1 MLLTLW
7 RLTSQDEAVLLVP
20 GFHFHSTL
28 TSWLSHKKRC
38 CVAKV
43 AIAFFSPSILS
54 MKRNEASLI
63 SHFISAHVRE
73 TVLQVIADPSGC
85 DASSD
90 KEFAQKSVYEVDD
103 EDEPAGEQLEAVDD
117 DPLRRPHPAAV
128 EGEIPEEIEIE
139 GEKHSAKSSLRK
151 LREGLRVCGLQK
163 HRSKDQAWKRIPNT
177 MGILLRILVLHS
189 PGGNSRGESCLKAL
203 HWDYHTMVNQ
213 ASSEVNIK
221 DARQTKAKMTFKQ
234 EMRTLAS
241 ICAVMDDA
249 DAITASVTAT
259 KGDVP
264 WGTYSTI
271 TTMWLRPQRLQQMQH
286 RAQQHQLLELLRLQQ
301 QVLALEESCEEARK
315 ARMALAEELRC
326 AVLLKCISGQLKTHL
341 NLQLADNSRYS
352 DVREQIL
359 KWDRAQARWSQWLSG
374 PEVSESQPMEI
385 DRIEGKGNK
394 GRGKGKGKQGATGQK
409 GKSKGKMKDT
419 SKGKNASYD
428 KGGKSGEGK
437 SMQNQNNKGGKG
449 DKSCYICGKTGHYA
463 RDCWNN
469 SVVRSVQGTPQG
481 HVDQGQSSNQQVG
494 QQQQTQQAPVQS
506 PQSQSTQ
513 FRVAR
518 ISELNVDAIDD
529 HEQFVCDLRV
539 SPSVSPTSSSG
550 AVKAVH
556 FYIGDDDDEPCSTC
570 TCSVRAIATE
580 LPDQDMR
587 CILLDSG
594 QMLLYSHQN
603 LLVQVMNLQV
613 VLQNCM
619 MLKALEF
626 QYQGTC
632 RASEPLYAWWSG
644 AGSGLLVMLQPVVQQ
659 QPVASVCAVKAD
671 VTPELRLG
679 PAGWTFDE
687 NNCGVGLVDLSAEFY
702 GYDGARDTIT
712 IISQGEVDPVLL
724 GFKLLGDEEPLFP
737 DVERHEHARDG
748 VLVSVEDDMQ
758 GVDIGGEHDL
768 HGADV
773 PLQGRLVVSA
783 SPQDMV
789 RVNGVE
795 LTPDSALR
803 ALRTSGTE
811 HVRFKDQMF

>member
-259 KGDVP
+259 KGDVAEATKAAANAAQSAAASAA
-264 WGTYSTI
+264 GAATSSAAGA
-271 TTMWLRPQRLQQMQH
+271 TTAAGSPSNARTVDWSKLLNKPGVFGDGKSVEEDVKQWRDYQWQLQQYLV
-286 RAQQHQLLELLRLQQ
+286 AIDEGY
-301 QVLALEESCEEARK
+301 ES
-315 ARMALAEELRC
+315 ELRQIITNPN
-326 AVLLKCISGQLKTHL
+326 AEMATDTASAETRNRSNKLYSLLASLMKNRC
-341 NLQLADNSRYS
+341 LAI
-352 DVREQIL
+352 V
-359 KWDRAQARWSQWLSG
+359 K
-374 PEVSESQPMEI
+374 
-385 DRIEGKGNK
+385 
-394 GRGKGKGKQGATGQK
+394 
-409 GKSKGKMKDT
+409 
-419 SKGKNASYD
+419 
-428 KGGKSGEGK
+428 
-437 SMQNQNNKGGKG
+437 
-449 DKSCYICGKTGHYA
+449 
-463 RDCWNN
+463 
-469 SVVRSVQGTPQG
+469 
-481 HVDQGQSSNQQVG
+481 
-494 QQQQTQQAPVQS
+494 
-506 PQSQSTQ
+506 STQ
-513 FRVAR
+513 NCNGFEAFRQL
-518 ISELNVDAIDD
+518 I
-529 HEQFVCDLRV
+529 
-539 SPSVSPTSSSG
+539 
-550 AVKAVH
+550 
-556 FYIGDDDDEPCSTC
+556 
-570 TCSVRAIATE
+570 
-580 LPDQDMR
+580 
-587 CILLDSG
+587 
-594 QMLLYSHQN
+594 
-603 LLVQVMNLQV
+603 
-613 VLQNCM
+613 
-619 MLKALEF
+619 
-626 QYQGTC
+626 
-632 RASEPLYAWWSG
+632 
-644 AGSGLLVMLQPVVQQ
+644 
-659 QPVASVCAVKAD
+659 
-671 VTPELRLG
+671 
-679 PAGWTFDE
+679 
-687 NNCGVGLVDLSAEFY
+687 
-702 GYDGARDTIT
+702 
-712 IISQGEVDPVLL
+712 
-724 GFKLLGDEEPLFP
+724 
-737 DVERHEHARDG
+737 
-748 VLVSVEDDMQ
+748 
-758 GVDIGGEHDL
+758 
-768 HGADV
+768 
-773 PLQGRLVVSA
+773 
-783 SPQDMV
+783 
-789 RVNGVE
+789 
-795 LTPDSALR
+795 SALR
-803 ALRTSGTE
+803 PPVQNRGLALLTAILHDVKAFVATGFSP
-811 HVRFKDQMF
+811 